1 MLKTEDF
8 ENEEIKG
15 DIDDN
20 VQDTTESNKVI
31 ENETTDP
38 GIDVDEIIEKT
49 VKKDKNSE
57 EESEEEKVEK
67 VSVQNAVIE
76 KIKTFL
82 TKISELQKEAA
93 EEESEDESETDTEKP
108 KYIPEYYDL
117 PYRYNETIVRVLA
130 QTPQKLFV
138 YWDISDN
145 DRKKYEDTFGEDFY
159 NKTYPVLLLYNQDKQ
174 YVREIEVND
183 FANSWYIDIDDP
195 RTKYIIQLGRKFR
208 SNNPMVDYDKVNA
221 NNIILR
227 NDYLPYAESNM
238 MEAPNDHV
246 LLESLPD
253 FVSFR
258 NVKTGQEM
266 LVNVRELKT
275 MFGHNYDIKAFY
287 DEHYKDELIDGR
299 FDMSNPSS
307 KGGLSSSTFK

>member
-8 ENEEIKG
+8 ENEEITG

-195 RTKYIIQLGRKFR
+195 KTKYIIQLGRKFR